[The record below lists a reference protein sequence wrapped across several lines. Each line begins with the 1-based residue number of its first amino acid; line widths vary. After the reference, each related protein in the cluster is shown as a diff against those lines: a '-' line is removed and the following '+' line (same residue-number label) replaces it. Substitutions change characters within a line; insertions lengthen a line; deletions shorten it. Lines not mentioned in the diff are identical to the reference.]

1 LTTEDDLVAL
11 LEESIEWKDDFA
23 AEVLSLIEE
32 YNMELEEGVDAAKQ
46 AKDSAKCVAQLK
58 AKRMKGRP
66 NGEDSDDYEIE
77 SEDAFHAAA
86 AAEASDS
93 DDMFDGEDHF
103 PAPHSTSGTPSPP
116 PSPPTSRVASP
127 VMSDYGSPR
136 RLVRPRPPETLQEN
150 SLMGSPRPTKRART
164 IGISSL
170 GNKTNTTSR
179 DPLS

>member
-32 YNMELEEGVDAAKQ
+32 YNMELEEDADAAKQ
-46 AKDSAKCVAQLK
+46 AKDTAKRVAQLK

-77 SEDAFHAAA
+77 SEDEEDTFHATA

-127 VMSDYGSPR
+127 VMSNYGSPR
-136 RLVRPRPPETLQEN
+136 RLV
-150 SLMGSPRPTKRART
+150 
-164 IGISSL
+164 
-170 GNKTNTTSR
+170 
-179 DPLS
+179 